1 MDWDELNSIIDELR
15 KDKKLKWTISDDML
29 KPIMEIFSDIK
40 AKNLLKEWNTA
51 LDAFKLLIKFAK
63 KVKI

>member
-1 MDWDELNSIIDELR
+1 MDWDELSSIIDELR

>member
-1 MDWDELNSIIDELR
+1 MDGDKLKSIIATLR
-15 KDKKLKWTISDDML
+15 DDKKLKWTISDDTL
-29 KPIMEIFSDIK
+29 KPIMDVFNDIK
-40 AKNLLKEWNTA
+40 AKNLLKDWNTA